1 MLAQKCLNDSYDHF
15 RLANW
20 VSNVKTNATDNST
33 DVDVDFYLAIYG
45 TVAVANTVFS
55 VVRAFLFAYG
65 GICAAKTIHSQLL
78 KAVLRGKV
86 GAKG

>member
-1 MLAQKCLNDSYDHF
+1 MKSNNYFVES

-20 VSNVKTNATDNST
+20 VSNVNVNATTNST
-33 DVDVDFYLAIYG
+33 DVDVDFYLAIYAS
-45 TVAVANTVFS
+45 VAVANTVFS

-65 GICAAKTIHSQLL
+65 GICAAKTIHNQLL

-86 GAKG
+86 GAEG